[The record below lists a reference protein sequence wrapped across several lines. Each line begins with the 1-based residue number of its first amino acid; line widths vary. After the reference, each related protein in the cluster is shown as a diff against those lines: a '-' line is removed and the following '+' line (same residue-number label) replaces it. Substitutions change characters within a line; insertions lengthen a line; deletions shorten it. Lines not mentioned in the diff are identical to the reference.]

1 MPPAAHPAPMTERMV
16 LAVALPAVAGAVNAS
31 GFLAVGAYTSHVTG
45 HVARMGDAL
54 AEGRYGLAA
63 ASLSLVGAF
72 LAGAVAASALVER
85 AKKQWRALYAV
96 PLLLEA
102 SLLATFALWVG
113 DTSKNELETVSLLC
127 AAMGLQNALVTR
139 LSGAVIRTTH
149 LTGIVT
155 DIGIEL
161 VHRARAPLG
170 RARGRSSV
178 DDHDRAR
185 VAGRRLRLHGL
196 VLGSFV
202 FGTVAAPQLFA
213 RFGQRAMV
221 GPCAALV
228 ALAVFDLVRGIHR
241 DPHDGEG
248 PTAMRPS
255 QHSML

>member
-1 MPPAAHPAPMTERMV
+1 MV

-54 AEGRYGLAA
+54 AEGRYGLAIT
-63 ASLSLVGAF
+63 SLSLVGAF
-72 LAGAVAASALVER
+72 LAGAVVASALVER

-102 SLLATFALWVG
+102 SLLAAFALWVG
-113 DTSKNELETVSLLC
+113 DARTSALVTVALLC

-139 LSGAVIRTTH
+139 LSGAVVRTTH
-149 LTGIVT
+149 LTGLVT

-161 VHRARAPLG
+161 VHG
-170 RARGRSSV
+170 ARGV
-178 DDHDRAR
+178 ATADEHDRAR
-185 VAGRRLRLHGL
+185 IARRRLRLHGL
-196 VLGSFV
+196 VLASFV
-202 FGTVAAPQLFA
+202 AGTITAPQLFA

-221 GPCAALV
+221 APCGALV
-228 ALAVFDLVRGIHR
+228 ALALFDLVRGIHR
-241 DPHDGEG
+241 EPHDGAG
-248 PTAMRPS
+248 PPPVRPS